1 MPIAD
6 HDQSGEKLA
15 QQLSLIPGFRVLREL
30 EANSNVE
37 RLPTTADGEQ
47 IGAVLDFETTGLNFD
62 RDHPIELAFQRF
74 IFDGSGNISAIE
86 QIKSWRE
93 DPGVQIP
100 SSLTRLTGL
109 TTADLVGQCFADQQI
124 IESLENVA
132 VLIAHNAGFDRPF
145 FDKRFP
151 TLAKKAWACTL
162 TQIDWLSLGFDG
174 RSLGYLLMQAGWFFQ
189 GHRAAN
195 DVAALTKLLTL
206 KAEGFGTIFG
216 RLLDRS
222 ATTSVC
228 IDAVG
233 APFELKDLLKDAGY
247 RWKPSQRLWS
257 LETNEA
263 LVDDAMAW
271 LDENIYHGANRARL
285 RRITAKERF
294 TRDQ

>member
-1 MPIAD
+1 MTD
-6 HDQSGEKLA
+6 HDQNGEKLA
-15 QQLSLIPGFRVLREL
+15 QRLSLIPGFRILREL
-30 EANSNVE
+30 EVNSGVE
-37 RLPTTADGEQ
+37 KLPTVADSEQ
-47 IGAVLDFETTGLNFD
+47 IAAVLDLETTGLNFD

-100 SSLTRLTGL
+100 FRLTQLTGL
-109 TTADLVGQCFADQQI
+109 TAADLAGQRFADQQI

-132 VLIAHNAGFDRPF
+132 VFIAHNAGFDRPF

-151 TLAKKAWACTL
+151 TLASKAWACTL
-162 TQIDWLSLGFDG
+162 TQVDWLSLGFDG

-195 DVAALTKLLTL
+195 DVAALTKLLAL
-206 KAEGFGTIFG
+206 KAEGFETIFG
-216 RLLDRS
+216 KLLERS
-222 ATTSVC
+222 DTTSVC

-257 LETNEA
+257 LETDEA

-271 LDENIYHGANRARL
+271 LEEKIYRGANRARL
-285 RRITAKERF
+285 RRITARERF
-294 TRDQ
+294 ARDQ

>member
-1 MPIAD
+1 MAD
-6 HDQSGEKLA
+6 HHQNGENLA

-30 EANSNVE
+30 EANLGVE
-37 RLPTTADGEQ
+37 KLPATADGEQ
-47 IGAVLDFETTGLNFD
+47 IAAVLDFETTGLDFD
-62 RDHPIELAFQRF
+62 RDHPVEIAFQRF
-74 IFDGSGNISAIE
+74 IFDGSGNIRAIE

-100 SSLTRLTGL
+100 SRLTKLTGL
-109 TTADLVGQCFADQQI
+109 TAADLVGQRFADQQI

-151 TLAKKAWACTL
+151 TLASKAWACTL
-162 TQIDWLSLGFDG
+162 TQVDWLSLGFDG
-174 RSLGYLLMQAGWFFQ
+174 RSLGYLLMQAGWFFR

-195 DVAALTKLLTL
+195 DVTALTKLLTL
-206 KAEGFGTIFG
+206 KAEGSETIFG
-216 RLLDRS
+216 KLLERS

-228 IDAVG
+228 IDAIG

-257 LETNEA
+257 LETDEA

-271 LDENIYHGANRARL
+271 LDENIYRGANQARL
-285 RRITAKERF
+285 HRITAKERF
-294 TRDQ
+294 ARDR